1 MSLDTLN
8 ETEKILKASNI
19 ANALVNVTAPMQETI
34 FAKDIDLAV
43 NIVSILNKYDHFSC
57 FVVN

>member
-8 ETEKILKASNI
+8 ETEKILKASSI
-19 ANALVNVTAPMQETI
+19 ANALVNVTSPMQKMI

-43 NIVSILNKYDHFSC
+43 NIVSTLNKY
-57 FVVN
+57 V